1 MVFVFLTPQPN
12 NYSEMLGIQ
21 VNIDLISTL
30 NSISKGKN
38 VATYQT
44 CLDKLMI
51 ATYLVR
57 GKVQVIL
64 SNGEMKEVTDE
75 DTLEDIMELE
85 KSAIEEAF
93 NTPTIDLKAKTN
105 INEIKVN
112 AMDFYQAIY
121 CDDNAD
127 TIEDSMVEAIKQTK
141 TEEVGVEVSNELD
154 IVNKIIED
162 YEVEG
167 KISEIE
173 CNGTLVPND
182 EQDDFLRYLKRIIM
196 EGFTVPLWAVEFKDT
211 KNLNYVILFDSG
223 DKIIRKAME
232 FSIE

>member
-167 KISEIE
+167 KISEIFLYTKYKK
-173 CNGTLVPND
+173 GPSVYFTLGQRVYSGITNMYISVLFYTNIYD
-182 EQDDFLRYLKRIIM
+182 YKRQ
-196 EGFTVPLWAVEFKDT
+196 TRALVC
-211 KNLNYVILFDSG
+211 YVTLGMIY
-223 DKIIRKAME
+223 I
-232 FSIE
+232 